1 MTDNPIKPIVFSKE
15 DMESLKALVKDS
27 NRHFLPKEDEKK
39 DN

>member
-1 MTDNPIKPIVFSKE
+1 MTSNQIEPIEFSKE
-15 DMESLKALVKDS
+15 DMESLKALIKDA